1 MQVRLKG
8 TALKR
13 VRRLKLMMHR
23 DGFTVSIPAIVN
35 DLVARKA
42 KERLESKPK

>member
-23 DGFTVSIPAIVN
+23 DGFTVSIAALVN

-42 KERLESKPK
+42 KERLEAKPK